1 MSHPIGG
8 GIHIGK
14 LPAMTGLANWPA
26 LFLAGAVFGVL
37 LNILILPMLPT
48 QDGALH
54 TYYAQ
59 VFANLLAGHS
69 IYSRS
74 FAIRSVFP
82 PYACHFYLLVGLNH
96 FFSPYLTERIIA
108 CLVILWTFAGF
119 TRLSKAL
126 GKNGIWGC
134 FFVLPFLANWP
145 LYMGFTNFALGT
157 ATLFFAMGYWLDHVE
172 NYGAKQ
178 AVATAAIIFAL
189 AAQHPIPLSLFFI
202 FVGIELIGSCVLR
215 FLEAAPSPNAHR
227 LISYLRTR
235 QLPILLIFA
244 LGLFTSF
251 WIRTFVERGAFVM
264 NRLSAAEIAKRI
276 ASLISM
282 NEISPVTFEWWL
294 YPIALLSVALPAAIL
309 VVRYQRSRW
318 RDPRVFAV
326 TSLLLFCVVV
336 YLVLPDEVNGAFH
349 THRRFSIT
357 AIFLML
363 ALGSAAP
370 MASVTRR
377 TMMVVALIATTVTAG
392 LQAKANR
399 EVIARITPSIKAC
412 LVPPASRLLVARFG
426 TAIYGHPLRYMP
438 DDAAPAYWATH
449 CQAIFVNS
457 LWLGQAYYPLRT
469 ANGTSPEI
477 GENRAGL
484 AIQRAV
490 LASDPIPYS
499 PDVIAIEFFDRGKQE
514 KAAITALE
522 KRYRFNP
529 FPGVNRDYLYL
540 FRSQPRESGTSHLPE
555 PHSHD

>member
-1 MSHPIGG
+1 M
-8 GIHIGK
+8 
-14 LPAMTGLANWPA
+14 ANTANWPT
-26 LFLAGAVFGVL
+26 LLLAGAVFGLL

-48 QDGALH
+48 HDGAWH

-59 VFANLLAGHS
+59 VFVHLLAGDS
-69 IYSRS
+69 TYSHS

-96 FFSPYLTERIIA
+96 FFNHYLTERIIA

-119 TRLSKAL
+119 ARLSKAL

-145 LYMGFTNFALGT
+145 LYMGFTNFSLGT
-157 ATLFFAMGYWLDHVE
+157 ATLLFAVGYWLDHVE
-172 NYGAKQ
+172 AYGAKQ
-178 AVATAAIIFAL
+178 AVATVVIVFAL
-189 AAQHPIPLSLFFI
+189 AAQHPIPLFLFFI

-215 FLEAAPSPNAHR
+215 FLEAAPSPNPHR

-235 QLPILLIFA
+235 QLSILLIFA
-244 LGLFTSF
+244 LGLIASF

-264 NRLSAAEIAKRI
+264 NRLSVAEIAKRI

-282 NEISPVTFEWWL
+282 NEISPFTFEWWL
-294 YPIALLSVALPAAIL
+294 YTVALLSVALPAAIL
-309 VVRYQRSRW
+309 AVWYQRSRW

-438 DDAAPAYWATH
+438 DDAAPAYWATR

-469 ANGTSPEI
+469 ANETSPEI
-477 GENRAGL
+477 GENSAGL

-522 KRYRFNP
+522 RRYGFNP